1 MKTSL
6 RLLALAV
13 FALLVSLEGTTAA
26 SSLSGTWSGSGK
38 VVPKEGESEKVS
50 CRISY
55 SQQSA
60 KIFGVNIKCTST
72 SSKQIRQAGQLRQV
86 SPTQYVG
93 EFNYAKRD
101 ISGQVRVTV
110 RGSVQTV
117 TFDSNKGQASVTLR
131 KH

>member
-1 MKTSL
+1 MKMSL
-6 RLLALAV
+6 RLLALAA
-13 FALLVSLEGTTAA
+13 FALLVSLEGAAA
-26 SSLSGTWSGSGK
+26 SSLSGTWSGSGQ
-38 VVPKEGESEKVS
+38 VVPNEGQSEKVS

-60 KIFGVNIKCTST
+60 KVFDVNIRCTST

-93 EFNYAKRD
+93 QFNYAKRD

-117 TFDSNKGQASVTLR
+117 TFDSNKGQARVTLKKR
-131 KH
+131 